1 MMMPL
6 RGTGGAEQVC
16 GPPEE
21 CSPGPHN
28 LAGVLQ
34 RADQGL
40 ELPAPARPTRGLS
53 HENWSPPKRVPP
65 ERPRQKNWSPGTSA
79 AEKSV
84 RWGPSVAPRMVR
96 PCCRW
101 SPVLK
106 RPRQKNWSPRN
117 IRGRKI
123 GPLGTVRGTAHG
135 PPLLSIVPR
144 PKSVS
149 SALPGFVY
157 QVGAL
162 SCSLGRYWLI
172 ARCPA
177 LRGCIFTLANIHH
190 KTMHNPNLSTL
201 NYLFLYIHHETNC
214 DMNHTESS
222 FLPLVDGICKIS

>member
-1 MMMPL
+1 MLERKDTYP
-6 RGTGGAEQVC
+6 RICQAAEKGCFGA
-16 GPPEE
+16 
-21 CSPGPHN
+21 PH
-28 LAGVLQ
+28 A
-34 RADQGL
+34 
-40 ELPAPARPTRGLS
+40 EPAGLS

-65 ERPRQKNWSPGTSA
+65 E
-79 AEKSV
+79 
-84 RWGPSVAPRMVR
+84 
-96 PCCRW
+96 
-101 SPVLK
+101 

-135 PPLLSIVPR
+135 PPLLSMVPR

-222 FLPLVDGICKIS
+222 FLPLVDGICKLFNSSTSSFSLSL

>member
-1 MMMPL
+1 MSEVTPIYL
-6 RGTGGAEQVC
+6 TSTGKRFHPFNPFETAFTLTTL
-16 GPPEE
+16 GP
-21 CSPGPHN
+21 
-28 LAGVLQ
+28 
-34 RADQGL
+34 RACD
-40 ELPAPARPTRGLS
+40 RGLS
-53 HENWSPPKRVPP
+53 HENWSPPKRVLP
-65 ERPRQKNWSPGTSA
+65 E
-79 AEKSV
+79 
-84 RWGPSVAPRMVR
+84 
-96 PCCRW
+96 
-101 SPVLK
+101 

-135 PPLLSIVPR
+135 PPLLSMVPR

-214 DMNHTESS
+214 DMNHPSYLWLTASAKYLELFNSSTSS
-222 FLPLVDGICKIS
+222 FSLSL